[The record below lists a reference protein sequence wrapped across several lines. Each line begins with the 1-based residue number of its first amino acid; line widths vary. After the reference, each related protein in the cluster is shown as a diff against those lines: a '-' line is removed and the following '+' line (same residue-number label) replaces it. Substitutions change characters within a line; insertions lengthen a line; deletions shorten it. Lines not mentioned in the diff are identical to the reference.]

1 MKWSVNRDT
10 LVSALQKVVGITEQ
24 KKTTM
29 LVLSHVLLEA
39 TADNRLRLSATDLDI
54 SLRTSIDAQVEIPGQ
69 TAVPARK
76 FLEGVKELK
85 QERLHCDLS
94 ESHRLSITAGMVN
107 YVLATIPAADFP
119 YFETINPAETHVLD
133 TATVRS
139 ALESTVYAVPQ
150 EEDALSIPG
159 MFWHRTA
166 SDRVRFVSSDGHRL
180 ALKEIPFPA
189 EAFFG
194 RERGVVVPRKGVLEV
209 IRLLEK
215 ADKASGAL
223 HENRLLLHTPDTY
236 LSVHLLEEAFPQ
248 YELILPE
255 GVSGGIEIPRAE
267 FYAALR
273 RMAVVTDASAMHVRF
288 LISENLL
295 GLEAGNV
302 ELGTAYEEIPVDY
315 PGENF
320 AVAFN
325 IRYVMDVVQS
335 FSGRTVRFEWVDGY
349 RGGVFRDPEDSSVL
363 ALIMPMMV

>member
-1 MKWSVNRDT
+1 MKWSVDRES
-10 LVSALQKVVGITEQ
+10 LVGALQKVVGVTEQ

-29 LVLSHVLLEA
+29 QVLSHVLLEA

-69 TAVPARK
+69 TTVPARK
-76 FLEGVKELK
+76 LLEGVKEVK
-85 QERLHCDLS
+85 QERLQCDLS
-94 ESHRLSITAGMVN
+94 ERDRLNITAGMVH

-119 YFETINPAETHVLD
+119 YFETISPAQSHALD
-133 TATVRS
+133 PSTVRR

-159 MFWHRTA
+159 MFWHGTA

-194 RERGVVVPRKGVLEV
+194 RERGVVVPRKGVQEV

-215 ADKASGAL
+215 AETVSGAL
-223 HENRLLLHTPDTY
+223 HENRLILQTPDTY

-248 YELILPE
+248 YELILPD
-255 GVSGGIEIPRAE
+255 GVSGWIEIPRAE
-267 FYAALR
+267 LHAALR
-273 RMAVVTDASAMHVRF
+273 RMAVVTDASAIHVRF
-288 LISENLL
+288 LITENLL

-302 ELGTAYEEIPVDY
+302 ELGTAYEEIPLDY
-315 PGENF
+315 QGENF

-325 IRYVMDVVQS
+325 IRYVMDVVQN
-335 FSGRTVRFEWVDGY
+335 FSGRTLRFEWVDGY
-349 RGGVFRDPEDSSVL
+349 RGGVFRDPEDPSVL